1 MTNNISTIEFTKR
14 RELLRLREEI
24 DRLRDENQRLAA
36 LAYRDAL
43 TGVRNR
49 RFYGERLTEEL
60 SRLKRNSKVGLSV
73 IVIDLN
79 GFKRLNDTAGHAAG
93 DVALIAVGRLLET
106 LVRAE
111 DVVCRLGGDE
121 FGVLL
126 PDTQR
131 AQAERVAQRIRSQLP
146 SLATVGL
153 GRRGLAI
160 GVASWAEGDDED
172 ALLAKADEEMYADK
186 RAAKDVEGG
195 RSSRPVFSAVS

>member
-1 MTNNISTIEFTKR
+1 MTNNTSTIEFTKR

-24 DRLRDENQRLAA
+24 DRLRDENERLAA
-36 LAYRDAL
+36 LAYRDSL
-43 TGVRNR
+43 TGLRNR

-79 GFKRLNDTAGHAAG
+79 GFKRLNDSEGHAAG
-93 DVALIAVGRLLET
+93 DLALIAVGRLLEA

-126 PDTQR
+126 PDTRR

-146 SLATVGL
+146 SLAAVGL

-160 GVASWAEGDDED
+160 GVASWAEGDDHH

-186 RAAKDVEGG
+186 RAAKDVEGA
-195 RSSRPVFSAVS
+195 RSSRPVFSAAS